1 MSPEKNRTSVPAMDK
16 ATSPRQPIVD
26 MTATNTQLIT
36 EKPISNHPSDA
47 NMTGAD
53 QATITLPRPWATNKC
68 MPISVQNAQAEAT
81 STDCQYGI
89 LEQVEARLMRGENKL
104 TIDEQTALY
113 NCMDKIDKI
122 QGDILAGVATL
133 ICNRTDALSF
143 KLAEWFY
150 RNGNNTFVRKLL
162 KERVKDMEGACGDLM
177 VLEDVDMLMDC
188 QTVLEKLE
196 EEGNID

>member
-1 MSPEKNRTSVPAMDK
+1 MSPKKNRTSVSVMDK

-36 EKPISNHPSDA
+36 EKPINNHPSDA

-53 QATITLPRPWATNKC
+53 QATITLPRPWAINRR
-68 MPISVQNAQAEAT
+68 MPVSVQNVQAEAT

-188 QTVLEKLE
+188 QIVLEKLE